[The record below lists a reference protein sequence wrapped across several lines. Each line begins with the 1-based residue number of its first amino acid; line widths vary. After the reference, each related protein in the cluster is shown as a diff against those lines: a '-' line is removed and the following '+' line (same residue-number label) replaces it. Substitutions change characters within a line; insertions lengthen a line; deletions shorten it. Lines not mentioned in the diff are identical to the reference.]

1 MLLIRNLIMIGK
13 LKAFM
18 AQSRR
23 VLLVSSK
30 PDKHEYRQ
38 SAKITGLG
46 MAVIGV
52 LGFLIFLAAQILGG
66 L

>member
-1 MLLIRNLIMIGK
+1 MIERIK
-13 LKAFM
+13 SFVTQA
-18 AQSRR
+18 RR

-46 MAVIGV
+46 MVIIGV
-52 LGFLIFLAAQILGG
+52 LGFLIFLAVQLIGG